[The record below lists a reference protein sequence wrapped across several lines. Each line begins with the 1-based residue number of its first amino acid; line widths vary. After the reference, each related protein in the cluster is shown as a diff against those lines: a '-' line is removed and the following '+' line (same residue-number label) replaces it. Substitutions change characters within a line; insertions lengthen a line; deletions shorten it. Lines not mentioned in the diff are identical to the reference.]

1 MNANKLTIRIM
12 LGMILGIA
20 AGYFVNKTSASP
32 EAAKEMAS
40 YFALLSD
47 IFLRLIKMIIAPLVF
62 STVVSGI
69 ANMGD
74 SKAVGRVGVKAIL
87 WFVTAAVISLLLGCL
102 FANVSQVGAALGMP
116 LPDAAA
122 STNLATK
129 SLTFQNFLLNVFP
142 KSVFDSFAN
151 NQILQ
156 ILVFSIF
163 FGLAIAALGK
173 KIEIVTKM
181 TDEAVHIMIKVTDYV
196 MQFAPIG
203 VFAAMGAAIS
213 TQGVGVLVTYGK
225 LIGTFYVALV
235 VLWAVLI
242 GAGWIFLGNRTF
254 TLIRMMRS
262 VILLAFSTASS
273 EAAYPKTMEQ
283 LQKFGASKRIT
294 SFILPLGY
302 SFNLDGSMIYQAF
315 AIIFIAQAYGI
326 DMPLSQQLT
335 MLAVLMLTSKG
346 MAGVARASLV
356 VVAATLPMF
365 HLPESGL
372 LLIMAIDQ
380 FLDMG
385 RTATNVIGNSIATA
399 VVAKWK
405 ANWAKHAMTKWRRA
419 RQSRNC
425 PPKTFK
431 PLFRPFRD
439 SHVVKPLPR
448 PPLTKGGSA
457 GQHTCAGP
465 ERTSPDKRRWGGI
478 DFPVFATSNRSRA
491 FLHDRLLSPRQ
502 AGNPALPFL

>member
-20 AGYFVNKTSASP
+20 AGYAVNTTASSP
-32 EAAKEMAS
+32 DAAKEIAG
-40 YFALLSD
+40 YFSMGSD

-74 SKAVGRVGVKAIL
+74 SKAVGRVGLKGIL
-87 WFVTAAVISLLLGCL
+87 WFITAAIISLLLGCL
-102 FANVSQVGAALGMP
+102 LANVLQPGAALNMP
-116 LPDAAA
+116 LPPADA

-129 SLTFQNFLLNVFP
+129 SLTFSNFLVNVFP
-142 KSVFDSFAN
+142 KSIFESFAN

-163 FGLAIAALGK
+163 FGLGIAALGK
-173 KIEIVTKM
+173 KVETVTKF
-181 TDEAVHIMIKVTDYV
+181 TDEIVHIMIKVTDYV

-213 TQGVGVLVTYGK
+213 TQGLGVLLTYGK
-225 LIGTFYVALV
+225 LIAAFYSGLLI
-235 VLWAVLI
+235 LWALLI
-242 GAGWIFLGNRTF
+242 GAGWVVLRTRVF

-283 LQKFGASKRIT
+283 LEKFGASKRIT

-302 SFNLDGSMIYQAF
+302 SFNLDGSMMYQAF

-326 DMPLSQQLT
+326 HMPISTQLT

-399 VVAKWK
+399 VVAKWEGELGNTT
-405 ANWAKHAMTKWRRA
+405 ADEDSPISLEATPELA
-419 RQSRNC
+419 R
-425 PPKTFK
+425 K
-431 PLFRPFRD
+431 
-439 SHVVKPLPR
+439 
-448 PPLTKGGSA
+448 SA
-457 GQHTCAGP
+457 
-465 ERTSPDKRRWGGI
+465 
-478 DFPVFATSNRSRA
+478 
-491 FLHDRLLSPRQ
+491 
-502 AGNPALPFL
+502 

>member
-1 MNANKLTIRIM
+1 VIGADHKDPLLAKGIIHVNANKLTLRIM
-12 LGMILGIA
+12 LGMILGIVA
-20 AGYFVNKTSASP
+20 GYIVNSMAPSPDAAKEIAGYFSLV
-32 EAAKEMAS
+32 
-40 YFALLSD
+40 SD
-47 IFLRLIKMIIAPLVF
+47 VFLRLIKMIIAPLVF

-74 SKAVGRVGVKAIL
+74 SKAVGRVGGKAIL
-87 WFVTAAVISLLLGCL
+87 WFVTAAIISLLLGCL
-102 FANVSQVGAALGMP
+102 FANVLQPGAALNMP
-116 LPDAAA
+116 LPPVDA

-129 SLTFQNFLLNVFP
+129 SLTFTNFLLNVFP
-142 KSVFDSFAN
+142 KSVFDSFAT

-173 KIEIVTKM
+173 KVETITKF
-181 TDEAVHIMIKVTDYV
+181 TDDVVHVMIKVTDYV

-213 TQGVGVLVTYGK
+213 TQGLGVLLTYGK
-225 LIGTFYVALV
+225 LIASFYSGLV
-235 VLWAVLI
+235 VLWALLI
-242 GAGWIFLGNRTF
+242 AAGWVVLRARVFKLMS
-254 TLIRMMRS
+254 MMRS
-262 VILLAFSTASS
+262 VMLLAFSTASS

-283 LQKFGASKRIT
+283 LEKFGASKRIT

-302 SFNLDGSMIYQAF
+302 SFNLDGSMMYQAF

-326 DMPLSQQLT
+326 HMSIATQLT

-399 VVAKWK
+399 VVAKWEGELGETVEDED
-405 ANWAKHAMTKWRRA
+405 AAPEQAPVLA
-419 RQSRNC
+419 RE
-425 PPKTFK
+425 
-431 PLFRPFRD
+431 
-439 SHVVKPLPR
+439 
-448 PPLTKGGSA
+448 SA
-457 GQHTCAGP
+457 
-465 ERTSPDKRRWGGI
+465 
-478 DFPVFATSNRSRA
+478 
-491 FLHDRLLSPRQ
+491 
-502 AGNPALPFL
+502 

>member
-1 MNANKLTIRIM
+1 MIGADHKDPLLAKGIIHVNANKLTFRIM
-12 LGMILGIA
+12 LGMILGIVA
-20 AGYFVNKTSASP
+20 GYAVNSMAPSPDAAKEIAGYFSLV
-32 EAAKEMAS
+32 
-40 YFALLSD
+40 SD

-74 SKAVGRVGVKAIL
+74 SKAVGRVGGKAIL
-87 WFVTAAVISLLLGCL
+87 WFVTAAVISLMLGCL
-102 FANVSQVGAALGMP
+102 FANMLQPGADLNMP
-116 LPDAAA
+116 LPPADA

-129 SLTFQNFLLNVFP
+129 SLTFTNFLLNVFP
-142 KSVFDSFAN
+142 KSVFDSFAT

-163 FGLAIAALGK
+163 FGLAIASLGK
-173 KIEIVTKM
+173 KVETITKFTDDIVH
-181 TDEAVHIMIKVTDYV
+181 VMIKVTDYV

-213 TQGVGVLVTYGK
+213 TQGLGVLLTYGK
-225 LIGTFYVALV
+225 LIASFYSGLV
-235 VLWAVLI
+235 VLWALLI
-242 GAGWIFLGNRTF
+242 AAGWIVLRERVFKLMS
-254 TLIRMMRS
+254 MMRS
-262 VILLAFSTASS
+262 VMLLAFSTASS

-283 LQKFGASKRIT
+283 LEKFGASKRIT
-294 SFILPLGY
+294 SFTLPLGY
-302 SFNLDGSMIYQAF
+302 SFNLDGSMMYQAF

-326 DMPLSQQLT
+326 HMSIATQLT

-399 VVAKWK
+399 VVAKWEGELGETVEDDE
-405 ANWAKHAMTKWRRA
+405 ATPEQVPVLA
-419 RQSRNC
+419 RE
-425 PPKTFK
+425 
-431 PLFRPFRD
+431 
-439 SHVVKPLPR
+439 
-448 PPLTKGGSA
+448 SA
-457 GQHTCAGP
+457 
-465 ERTSPDKRRWGGI
+465 
-478 DFPVFATSNRSRA
+478 
-491 FLHDRLLSPRQ
+491 
-502 AGNPALPFL
+502 

>member
-1 MNANKLTIRIM
+1 MNANKLTLRIM
-12 LGMILGIA
+12 LGMILGIVA
-20 AGYFVNKTSASP
+20 GYAVNSMAPSPDAAKEIAGYFSLV
-32 EAAKEMAS
+32 
-40 YFALLSD
+40 SD

-74 SKAVGRVGVKAIL
+74 SKAVGRVGGKAIL
-87 WFVTAAVISLLLGCL
+87 WFVTAAIISLLLGCL
-102 FANVSQVGAALGMP
+102 FANVLQPGAALNMP
-116 LPDAAA
+116 LPPADA

-129 SLTFQNFLLNVFP
+129 SLTFTNFLLNVFP
-142 KSVFDSFAN
+142 KSVFDSFAS

-173 KIEIVTKM
+173 KVETITKF
-181 TDEAVHIMIKVTDYV
+181 TDDVVHVMIKVTDYV

-213 TQGVGVLVTYGK
+213 TQGLGVLLTYGK
-225 LIGTFYVALV
+225 LIASFYSGLI
-235 VLWAVLI
+235 VLWALLI
-242 GAGWIFLGNRTF
+242 AAGWIVLRERVFKLMS
-254 TLIRMMRS
+254 LMRS
-262 VILLAFSTASS
+262 VMLLAFSTASS

-283 LQKFGASKRIT
+283 LEKFGASKRIT

-302 SFNLDGSMIYQAF
+302 SFNLDGSMMYQAF

-326 DMPLSQQLT
+326 HMSIATQLT

-399 VVAKWK
+399 VVAKWEGE
-405 ANWAKHAMTKWRRA
+405 
-419 RQSRNC
+419 
-425 PPKTFK
+425 
-431 PLFRPFRD
+431 L
-439 SHVVKPLPR
+439 
-448 PPLTKGGSA
+448 SA
-457 GQHTCAGP
+457 TVEDDETVP
-465 ERTSPDKRRWGGI
+465 E
-478 DFPVFATSNRSRA
+478 
-491 FLHDRLLSPRQ
+491 Q
-502 AGNPALPFL
+502 APALAHESA

>member
-1 MNANKLTIRIM
+1 MIGADHKDPLLAKGIIHVNANKLTLRIM
-12 LGMILGIA
+12 LGMILGIVA
-20 AGYFVNKTSASP
+20 GYAVNSMAPSPDAAKEIAGYFSLV
-32 EAAKEMAS
+32 
-40 YFALLSD
+40 SD

-74 SKAVGRVGVKAIL
+74 SKAVGRVGGKAIL
-87 WFVTAAVISLLLGCL
+87 WFVTAAIISLLLGCL
-102 FANVSQVGAALGMP
+102 FANVLQPGAALNMP
-116 LPDAAA
+116 LPPADA

-129 SLTFQNFLLNVFP
+129 SLTFTNFLLNVFP
-142 KSVFDSFAN
+142 KSVFDSFAS

-173 KIEIVTKM
+173 KVETITKF
-181 TDEAVHIMIKVTDYV
+181 TDDVVHVMIKVTDYV

-213 TQGVGVLVTYGK
+213 TQGLGVLLTYGK
-225 LIGTFYVALV
+225 LIASFYSGLI
-235 VLWAVLI
+235 VLWALLI
-242 GAGWIFLGNRTF
+242 AAGWIVLRERVFKLMS
-254 TLIRMMRS
+254 LMRS
-262 VILLAFSTASS
+262 VMLLAFSTASS

-283 LQKFGASKRIT
+283 LEKFGASKRIT

-302 SFNLDGSMIYQAF
+302 SFNLDGSMMYQAF

-326 DMPLSQQLT
+326 HMSIATQLT

-399 VVAKWK
+399 VVAKWEGE
-405 ANWAKHAMTKWRRA
+405 
-419 RQSRNC
+419 
-425 PPKTFK
+425 
-431 PLFRPFRD
+431 L
-439 SHVVKPLPR
+439 
-448 PPLTKGGSA
+448 SA
-457 GQHTCAGP
+457 TVEDDETVP
-465 ERTSPDKRRWGGI
+465 E
-478 DFPVFATSNRSRA
+478 
-491 FLHDRLLSPRQ
+491 Q
-502 AGNPALPFL
+502 APALAHESA

>member
-1 MNANKLTIRIM
+1 MNANKLTFRIM

-20 AGYFVNKTSASP
+20 AGYVVNSTATSP
-32 EAAKEMAS
+32 DAAKEIAG
-40 YFALLSD
+40 YFSLGSE

-74 SKAVGRVGVKAIL
+74 SRAVGRVGLKSIL
-87 WFVTAAVISLLLGCL
+87 WFMTAAIISLLLGCL
-102 FANVSQVGAALGMP
+102 LSNVLHPGASLNMP
-116 LPDAAA
+116 LPASDA
-122 STNLATK
+122 STHLATQ
-129 SLTFQNFLLNVFP
+129 SLTFSHFLVNVFP
-142 KSVFDSFAN
+142 KSVFDAFAN

-163 FGLAIAALGK
+163 FGLAISALGK
-173 KIEIVTKM
+173 KVETVTKF
-181 TDEAVHIMIKVTDYV
+181 TDEIVHIMIKVTDYV
-196 MQFAPIG
+196 MQFAPVG

-213 TQGVGVLVTYGK
+213 TQGLGVLLTYGK
-225 LIGTFYVALV
+225 LIVSFYAGLV
-235 VLWAVLI
+235 ILWALLV
-242 GAGWIFLGNRTF
+242 GAGWVVLRGRVFK
-254 TLIRMMRS
+254 LIHMMRS

-283 LQKFGASKRIT
+283 LEKFGASKRIT

-302 SFNLDGSMIYQAF
+302 SFNLDGSMMYQAF
-315 AIIFIAQAYGI
+315 AIIFVAQAYGI
-326 DMPLSQQLT
+326 DMSIGTQLT

-399 VVAKWK
+399 VVAKWEGELG
-405 ANWAKHAMTKWRRA
+405 ATQEEEQPATEAATTLA
-419 RQSRNC
+419 RD
-425 PPKTFK
+425 T
-431 PLFRPFRD
+431 
-439 SHVVKPLPR
+439 
-448 PPLTKGGSA
+448 A
-457 GQHTCAGP
+457 
-465 ERTSPDKRRWGGI
+465 
-478 DFPVFATSNRSRA
+478 
-491 FLHDRLLSPRQ
+491 
-502 AGNPALPFL
+502 